1 MATNNKVTVENLTLL
16 QAPIVSFLTQD
27 TAYNVTSLIIKNIT
41 GFVASPQIIMVG
53 ELGNEGTELIK
64 TTSTSTTGGV
74 TTITT
79 ATNTLFP
86 HSSGTPIYILDY
98 DQIEFSTALTTTG
111 TKTVLAT
118 IPVQVDSLNTI
129 YNDTVGSIGFYFA
142 RFKNTINS
150 AVTGYSDPIPTGGYP
165 INSAR
170 QIIDNAL
177 GMINKQ
183 TSELLTDTF
192 CFNEINNCQM
202 EVLREYKRWSFM
214 QVFDYSLGQ
223 LSTGQWRVAV
233 PANLDDQNTN
243 KSIYNFHIG
252 TMDDL
257 VWIDKQKW
265 NEIIQGVAH
274 TTLASNINVSDASI
288 TLTDA
293 SNFDPNGG
301 SIYIGANI
309 YGYSAV
315 TGNSLTLNSVST
327 TTNTAGQDV
336 FQGASLGMPTYWT
349 TFGGYLY
356 FYPVLGSTYTL
367 REGILD
373 YYIAPQPIINDSD
386 TIVLPDPNVVVFYLA
401 WKCLL
406 KINNGVDDAS
416 THPMYD
422 SYDARKQTLMR
433 KEVIGRTVQMHP
445 LKNSLIE
452 ENNVDNKAIR
462 TGAFPNSFY

>member
-1 MATNNKVTVENLTLL
+1 MSSKIIVENLTLL
-16 QAPIVSFLTQD
+16 QNPVQTFLTSD
-27 TAYNVTSLIIKNIT
+27 LASGSSAATVKNIT
-41 GFVASPQIIMVG
+41 GFAVNQVIILG

-64 TTSTSTTGGV
+64 THASTAPTGS
-74 TTITT
+74 TITF
-79 ATNTLFP
+79 ASNTIFP
-86 HSSGTPIYILDY
+86 HSSGTPMYVVDY
-98 DQIEFSTALTTTG
+98 DQVEFSNAGSITGSKSVLTTTN
-111 TKTVLAT
+111 L
-118 IPVQVDSLNTI
+118 QVDSLTTNYDI
-129 YNDTVGSIGFYFA
+129 QAGYLGYYFV
-142 RFKNTINS
+142 RFKNSITS
-150 AVTGYSDPIPTGGYP
+150 AFSDYSDPVPVGGYP

-301 SIYIGANI
+301 SVYIGANI
-309 YGYSAV
+309 YGYSAI

-373 YYIAPQPIINDSD
+373 YYIAPQPIVNDSD

>member
-1 MATNNKVTVENLTLL
+1 MVLL
-16 QAPIVSFLTQD
+16 LLFGFIISGYPIFS
-27 TAYNVTSLIIKNIT
+27 AYSNAI
-41 GFVASPQIIMVG
+41 
-53 ELGNEGTELIK
+53 
-64 TTSTSTTGGV
+64 
-74 TTITT
+74 
-79 ATNTLFP
+79 
-86 HSSGTPIYILDY
+86 PIL
-98 DQIEFSTALTTTG
+98 
-111 TKTVLAT
+111 
-118 IPVQVDSLNTI
+118 
-129 YNDTVGSIGFYFA
+129 
-142 RFKNTINS
+142 
-150 AVTGYSDPIPTGGYP
+150 GYP

-223 LSTGQWRVAV
+223 LATGQWRVAV
-233 PANLDDQNTN
+233 PTNLDDQNTN

-257 VWIDKQKW
+257 VWVDKQKW
-265 NEIIQGVAH
+265 NEIIVGVAH
-274 TTLASNINVSDASI
+274 TTLASNINVSDATI
-288 TLTDA
+288 VLTDA

-309 YGYSAV
+309 YGYASI
-315 TGNSLTLNSVST
+315 TGNTLTLNSVST

-336 FQGASLGMPTYWT
+336 FQGASLGSPTYWT

-356 FYPVLGSTYTL
+356 FYPVLGSTYNL
-367 REGILD
+367 REGLLD
-373 YYIAPQPIINDSD
+373 YYIAPQPIVNDSD
-386 TIVLPDPNVVVFYLA
+386 TIVLPDPNVVIFYLA

-445 LKNSLIE
+445 LKNSLVE
-452 ENNVDNKAIR
+452 ENNIDNKAIR

>member
-1 MATNNKVTVENLTLL
+1 MAQTNKVIVENLTLL
-16 QAPIVSFLTQD
+16 QNPIKTYLTTD
-27 TAYNVTSLIIKNIT
+27 LASGSASATVKNIT
-41 GFVASPQIIMVG
+41 GFAVNQVLILG
-53 ELGNEGTELIK
+53 ELGNEGTELIY
-64 TTSTSTTGGV
+64 THASTAPTGS
-74 TTITT
+74 TITFNQ
-79 ATNTLFP
+79 NTTFP
-86 HSSGTPIYILDY
+86 HSSGTPIYVIDF
-98 DQIEFSTALTTTG
+98 DKVEISNAVTSTS
-111 TKTVLAT
+111 TKVVLNT
-118 IPVQVDSLNTI
+118 IFLQVDSQNTI
-129 YNDTVGSIGFYFA
+129 YDDTIGSSGYYFA
-142 RFKNTINS
+142 RFYNTLTSIY
-150 AVTGYSDPIPTGGYP
+150 TPYSDAIPTGGYP
-165 INSAR
+165 INSSR
-170 QIIDNAL
+170 KIIDNAL

-183 TSELLTDTF
+183 TSELLTDQF

-223 LSTGQWRVAV
+223 LATGQWRVAV
-233 PANLDDQNTN
+233 PTNLDDQNTN

-257 VWIDKQKW
+257 VWVDKQKW
-265 NEIIQGVAH
+265 NEIIVGVAH
-274 TTLASNINVSDASI
+274 TTLASNINVSDATI
-288 TLTDA
+288 VLTDA

-309 YGYSAV
+309 YGYASI
-315 TGNSLTLNSVST
+315 TGNTLTLNSVST

-336 FQGASLGMPTYWT
+336 FQGASLGSPTYWT

-356 FYPVLGSTYTL
+356 FYPVLGSTYNL
-367 REGILD
+367 REGLLD
-373 YYIAPQPIINDSD
+373 YYIAPQPIVNDSD
-386 TIVLPDPNVVVFYLA
+386 TIVLPDPNVVIFYLA

-445 LKNSLIE
+445 LKNSLVE
-452 ENNVDNKAIR
+452 ENNIDNKAIR

>member
-1 MATNNKVTVENLTLL
+1 MAQTNKVLIENQTLL
-16 QAPIVSFLTQD
+16 QNPIQTFLTLD
-27 TAYNVTSLIIKNIT
+27 LASGSASATVKNIT
-41 GFVASPQIIMVG
+41 GFKVNQVLILG
-53 ELGNEGTELIK
+53 ELGNEGTELIY
-64 TTSTSTTGGV
+64 THASTAPTGS
-74 TTITT
+74 TITFS
-79 ATNTLFP
+79 ANTVFP
-86 HSSGTPIYILDY
+86 HSSGTPLYVIDF
-98 DQIEFSTALTTTG
+98 DEIEISNATPSATST
-111 TKTVLAT
+111 KNVLNT
-118 IPVQVDSLNTI
+118 IPIQVDSLYTI
-129 YNDTVGSIGFYFA
+129 YDDTVS
-142 RFKNTINS
+142 S
-150 AVTGYSDPIPTGGYP
+150 TGYYFSRFFNSITSSFSQYSDTIPVSGYP

-223 LSTGQWRVAV
+223 ITTGQWRVAV

-288 TLTDA
+288 TLIDA

-301 SIYIGANI
+301 SVYIGANI
-309 YGYSAV
+309 YGYSAI

-327 TTNTAGQDV
+327 TTNTSGQDV